1 MCYFLKTP
9 KFGRSTKIREPATP
23 LLAYTGNTD
32 NTDNT
37 DNWDVSQGEQE
48 EQAKGGIKKRAAD
61 VLKERQVRR
70 TAIKTI
76 PPCNMSPRSRW
87 ASPRWWKTGPA
98 RAALAPLAVMAT

>member
-1 MCYFLKTP
+1 MLF
-9 KFGRSTKIREPATP
+9 SENSQIREIYQNSGAGNTSVG
-23 LLAYTGNTD
+23 LHLAYTGNTD

-76 PPCNMSPRSRW
+76 PPCYMLPRFRW
-87 ASPRWWKTGPA
+87 ASR
-98 RAALAPLAVMAT
+98 R